1 LKAELE
7 KLGLHYRTVELG
19 EVNIAEAITRA
30 QCEQLKIALSK
41 LGLELIE
48 DQRAAMV
55 EKIKNVIIEMIYYAD
70 EMSNAKHSDYISRK
84 LNGNY
89 NHLSNIFSEVTG
101 TTIEHYIITLKIERA
116 KELLLYDDLNLTQ
129 ISYKLNYSSVAHLSN
144 QFKKVT
150 GLNPSLFK
158 QIKHQNQKRLT
169 LDKV

>member
-1 LKAELE
+1 
-7 KLGLHYRTVELG
+7 
-19 EVNIAEAITRA
+19 
-30 QCEQLKIALSK
+30 
-41 LGLELIE
+41 
-48 DQRAAMV
+48 
-55 EKIKNVIIEMIYYAD
+55 MIYYAD

-169 LDKV
+169 LDKVWIM